1 MRLFVAMILVL
12 TLTQAQAIE
21 VPSSLVQRVSALFRN
36 VGQKLSGSADEEA
49 SVLMQ
54 KVGKDAEEGRQI
66 SPASR
71 ETLPNMPAVAGNVA
85 RVCVSNE
92 GICKKKMEEF
102 RACMS
107 NEHRPPYS
115 AESAE
120 KKCNKYREY

>member
-1 MRLFVAMILVL
+1 MRLFVAVILVL
-12 TLTQAQAIE
+12 TLTQAQAVE
-21 VPSSLVQRVSALFRN
+21 VPSSLVQRVSTFFKY

-49 SVLMQ
+49 SVLIQ

-85 RVCVSNE
+85 RVCVNSE